1 MRTETI
7 ARISQARGC
16 CLQLL
21 EQCFPIITAEFED
34 VKINA
39 LIGPEGAITRGTE
52 KLYRMLSVL
61 LERYQAQAEPPT
73 PDVSDIDAAA
83 DAWKPPLKPFSSY
96 EVFMS
101 VDGGS
106 YP

>member
-7 ARISQARGC
+7 AAISEARRHC
-16 CLQLL
+16 EQLL
-21 EQCFPIITAEFED
+21 YYCFPVIAAEFND

-39 LIGPEGAITRGTE
+39 LIGTDGAITRGTE

-73 PDVSDIDAAA
+73 PDVSDIDTAT
-83 DAWKPPLKPFSSY
+83 DAWKPPEEGP
-96 EVFMS
+96 
-101 VDGGS
+101 
-106 YP
+106 